1 MAMRSESRRESRLNE
16 QDRETIRPLF
26 FGDYS
31 LRISLL
37 FSVGHHDTI
46 SQQNKTLPPPQ
57 IKPTLL
63 TRTNRMK
70 LSTATIVISTAAA
83 AAISSVAAHVP
94 TSKASKQA
102 SKMGSKPGKAAKASY
117 LRANTYSMSV
127 DTYSMSV
134 DTSGMS
140 IPTEPVHIP
149 DPNPIMSIDQTPTEP
164 VHIPAPNP
172 FKDCGPCNRR
182 LPAGCP
188 DVADY
193 CEITATFYPTRI
205 DDPITLTCEVC
216 TDEGCPTIAMAD
228 CSDLGRRELA
238 EGNSADVFQW
248 QVKL

>member
-1 MAMRSESRRESRLNE
+1 MSRTERQSGRCSLAITPSASRC
-16 QDRETIRPLF
+16 F
-26 FGDYS
+26 S
-31 LRISLL
+31 LWAIATPS
-37 FSVGHHDTI
+37 H
-46 SQQNKTLPPPQ
+46 NKTKHYHHN
-57 IKPTLL
+57 ITPTLIDA
-63 TRTNRMK
+63 RTNRMK
-70 LSTATIVISTAAA
+70 LSTATIAISAAA
-83 AAISSVAAHVP
+83 AANLSVAAHVP

-102 SKMGSKPGKAAKASY
+102 SKMGSKPGKAAKAGY
-117 LRANTYSMSV
+117 LRANAYSMSV

-134 DTSGMS
+134 DTYGMS

-172 FKDCGPCNRR
+172 FKDCGPCNRG

-193 CEITATFYPTRI
+193 CEITATFYPTRT
-205 DDPITLTCEVC
+205 DDPITLSCEVC

-228 CSDLGRRELA
+228 CSDLDRRELA

-248 QVKL
+248 KVNL

>member
-1 MAMRSESRRESRLNE
+1 
-16 QDRETIRPLF
+16 
-26 FGDYS
+26 
-31 LRISLL
+31 
-37 FSVGHHDTI
+37 
-46 SQQNKTLPPPQ
+46 
-57 IKPTLL
+57 
-63 TRTNRMK
+63 MK
-70 LSTATIVISTAAA
+70 QSSTAAIAFSTFA
-83 AAISSVAAHVP
+83 AVSSVAAHVP

-102 SKMGSKPGKAAKASY
+102 SKMCSKPGKAGY

-134 DTSGMS
+134 DTNGMS

-172 FKDCGPCNRR
+172 FKDCGPCNRG

-193 CEITATFYPTRI
+193 CEITATFYPTRT
-205 DDPITLTCEVC
+205 DDPITLSCEVC

-248 QVKL
+248 QVNL